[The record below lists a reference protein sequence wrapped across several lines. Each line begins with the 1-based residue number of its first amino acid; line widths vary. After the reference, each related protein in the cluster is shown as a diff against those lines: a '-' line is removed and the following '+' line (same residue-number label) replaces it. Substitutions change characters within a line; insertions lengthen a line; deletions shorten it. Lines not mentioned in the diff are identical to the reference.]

1 MPLRKGDT
9 MAKKE
14 KAKEQK
20 GKHAERKTL
29 KKTADYLKK
38 GPKNK

>member
-1 MPLRKGDT
+1 MALRTGDT

-20 GKHAERKTL
+20 DKHAERKAF

-38 GPKNK
+38 GPRNK